1 MGDFKMG
8 SKTVLSQS
16 GTNDP
21 TWGANAPTNMPIQI
35 AYNESS
41 TVSDVTN
48 TTAPGDVVLSHS
60 ITPKFDDSKILI
72 QVQLCYSK
80 ENNYTGYARLYR
92 GSTWVYP
99 DTSDRGFPLRNQSEW
114 GVDIGYI
121 QYMDS
126 PTIPS
131 TPVAITYNVYCYT
144 TSASKRMSINRNW
157 SQSQDSYSGGSAS
170 SSILLTEVKQ

>member
-21 TWGANAPTNMPIQI
+21 TWGANAPVGTPIQI

-72 QVQLCYSK
+72 QIQLCYSK
-80 ENNYTGYARLYR
+80 QDAHTGYARLYR

-99 DTSDRGFPLRNQSEW
+99 ITSDRGFSLRGQSAW
-114 GVDIGYI
+114 GVDIGFI

-126 PTIPS
+126 PATDS
-131 TPVAITYNVYCYT
+131 SVTYNVYCYT
-144 TSASKRMSINRNW
+144 SDSSYRFSINRNYN
-157 SQSQDSYSGGSAS
+157 QSQDSYSGGVGT